1 MRAAEAGCRLLS
13 MFLVVAIIAWAL
25 LLGLRAGRLGP
36 SQHLLLLAGIV
47 AAMVIQYG
55 LLGMS

>member
-1 MRAAEAGCRLLS
+1 